1 MKNISIIVFVFITTL
16 GFSQKKDSTEV
27 VYKKRVLESTEV
39 DFLLSYYKQDG
50 LHSAVSGGIG
60 SEKLTDLASNIV
72 VAMPLNDD
80 DVLTIDAGISA
91 YTSASSSNINPFN
104 ATGASGGGDDDDDD
118 RAANGPSGTP
128 WQASS
133 GASAQDV
140 YASVVANYSHSTD
153 DRNLVWNVDVAF
165 SNEYDYT
172 SIGFGG
178 GIAKLFND
186 KNSEVS
192 LKVNAYLDQWR
203 PIYPTELHEYA
214 SYGAG
219 FQSNGYFNGVTILD
233 QNGNPST
240 AYLPSSFKNWESKN
254 RNSYSASF
262 GFSQVATKKMQFSIF
277 FDILSQTGML
287 STPYQRVYFA
297 DKANYY
303 IGEAQYIPVYATSQN
318 QGVYQLA
325 DDVERLPGTR
335 FKIPVGSR
343 LNYYLNERVTI
354 RSYYRYY
361 WDDWGVTSHTASIE
375 IPVKLS
381 DKFTV
386 FPSYRYYTQGKA
398 KYFAPFETK

>member
-165 SNEYDYT
+165 SN
-172 SIGFGG
+172 IFC
-178 GIAKLFND
+178 
-186 KNSEVS
+186 VS
-192 LKVNAYLDQWR
+192 
-203 PIYPTELHEYA
+203 T
-214 SYGAG
+214 
-219 FQSNGYFNGVTILD
+219 
-233 QNGNPST
+233 
-240 AYLPSSFKNWESKN
+240 
-254 RNSYSASF
+254 
-262 GFSQVATKKMQFSIF
+262 FSCWAIQV
-277 FDILSQTGML
+277 
-287 STPYQRVYFA
+287 
-297 DKANYY
+297 
-303 IGEAQYIPVYATSQN
+303 E
-318 QGVYQLA
+318 
-325 DDVERLPGTR
+325 
-335 FKIPVGSR
+335 KIH
-343 LNYYLNERVTI
+343 I
-354 RSYYRYY
+354 Q
-361 WDDWGVTSHTASIE
+361 A
-375 IPVKLS
+375 
-381 DKFTV
+381 
-386 FPSYRYYTQGKA
+386 
-398 KYFAPFETK
+398 